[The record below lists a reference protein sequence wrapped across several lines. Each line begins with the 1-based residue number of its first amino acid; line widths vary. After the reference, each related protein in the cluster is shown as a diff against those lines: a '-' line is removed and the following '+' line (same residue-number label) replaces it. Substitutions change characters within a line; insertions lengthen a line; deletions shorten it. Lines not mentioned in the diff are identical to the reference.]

1 MARLRIVRGREIG
14 RTLDLGKETF
24 LGRDDG
30 NTLKLLD
37 ETSSRRHAKIEG
49 MEGRFLLFDLGSNNG
64 SLVNGEKVK
73 ERLLRDGDQ
82 IQLGKTVLVFEDD
95 AQRGK
100 TVVVIEESPAIQIES
115 TLETT
120 SERAIEEAGDPKAA
134 FDRLKRL
141 YEVTALLNSSLDP
154 RTLAEGL
161 VGLLME
167 SIGADTVAVVLEG
180 AEPLG
185 RSRASRGDLEISHA
199 VLERARRERKA
210 LLVSC
215 AMDDPALAKR
225 ESVIQERIASMIC
238 APLMRGERWLG
249 AIYADIR
256 KSKRKFTE
264 DELAF
269 ATAAA
274 HQAALAFENAEKYS
288 RAVAAS
294 PGDLRIIGDDPA
306 FRDALLLAEK
316 AAATDATVLVLGESG
331 TGKELVARLVHERSP
346 RRGGPFVA
354 INCAALVETLLE
366 SELFGH
372 EKGAFTGAVK
382 ATAGKFEV
390 ANGGTVFLDEIGE
403 LSPGL
408 QAKLLR
414 VLQEKKY
421 YRVGG
426 TRPITSDA
434 RIVAATNRELA
445 KAVKE
450 GKFRE
455 DLYYRLSVVAVTIPP
470 LRARRA
476 DIPLLAK
483 HFVERLA
490 QKLKK
495 PKLELSKKVVQQLET
510 YPWPGNVRELEN
522 VLERAA
528 ILTDG
533 PEIESVLLPDAAP
546 AAEDLPYAL
555 EALEKIAI
563 ERALRKTGGKKG
575 EAATLLGISH
585 PTLNKKIRDYG
596 IVE

>member
-1 MARLRIVRGREIG
+1 MAKLRIVRGREIG
-14 RTLDLGKETF
+14 KTAELGKESF

-37 ETSSRRHAKIEG
+37 ETTSRRHAKIENLD
-49 MEGRFLLFDLGSNNG
+49 GRFMLFDLGSNNG
-64 SLVNGEKVK
+64 SIVNGEKVK

-82 IQLGKTVLVFEDD
+82 IQLGKTLIVFEDEG
-95 AQRGK
+95 QRGK
-100 TVVVIEESPAIQIES
+100 TVVVADEGPAIRVES

-120 SERAIEEAGDPKAA
+120 SHRAIEESKDPKESYE
-134 FDRLKRL
+134 RLKKL
-141 YEVTALLNSSLDP
+141 YEITALLNSSLDP

-161 VGLLME
+161 VGLLLE
-167 SIGADTVAVVLEG
+167 SLGADTVAVVLEG

-185 RSRASRGDLEISHA
+185 RTRGSRGQVEISHA
-199 VLERARRERKA
+199 VLERARHDRKA

-215 AMDDPALAKR
+215 AVDDPGLAKR
-225 ESVIQERIASMIC
+225 ESVVKERISSMIC
-238 APLMRGERWLG
+238 APLIRGERWMG
-249 AIYADIR
+249 ALYVDLR
-256 KSKRKFTE
+256 KSKRKFTD

-288 RAVAAS
+288 RAVAAA
-294 PGDLRIIGDDPA
+294 PGDAKILGEDPV

-316 AAATDATVLVLGESG
+316 AAATDATVLILGESG
-331 TGKELVARLVHERSP
+331 TGKELVARLVHDRSP

-382 ATAGKFEV
+382 MTPGKFEI

-414 VLQEKKY
+414 VLQEKTF

-426 TRPITSDA
+426 TRAITADA

-445 KAVKE
+445 RAVKE

-470 LRARRA
+470 LRARKA
-476 DIPLLAK
+476 DVATLARS
-483 HFVERLA
+483 FVERLGA
-490 QKLKK
+490 KLKK
-495 PKLELSKKVVQQLET
+495 PKLALSKRAVDALT
-510 YPWPGNVRELEN
+510 SYSWPGNVRELEN

-528 ILTDG
+528 ILSDDA
-533 PEIESVLLPDAAP
+533 IDSVMLPQGEARVDEMPINLDAM
-546 AAEDLPYAL
+546 
-555 EALEKIAI
+555 EKICI

-575 EAATLLGISH
+575 EAAELLGISW

-596 IVE
+596 IGSE